1 MELLFATWCGFM
13 YAECVEPRRRPF
25 RASLSAAP
33 LHPAMKQKKLLTPTS
48 GVSGGGILDK
58 NLVPRIT
65 NYAMNHSIS
74 DLDEV
79 AEGLRSTYRDYQ
91 RWKMPTFKQMVAR
104 AIKVVQIRGGAVKP
118 ELQLQV
124 GEE

>member
-1 MELLFATWCGFM
+1 
-13 YAECVEPRRRPF
+13 
-25 RASLSAAP
+25 
-33 LHPAMKQKKLLTPTS
+33 MKQKKLLTPTS

-91 RWKMPTFKQMVAR
+91 RWKMPTLWSPRPPRRWSSKP
-104 AIKVVQIRGGAVKP
+104 IKR
-118 ELQLQV
+118 
-124 GEE
+124 